1 MFANVSNDASHHAYT
16 QKDGYIILAVGCT
29 NTLPQ
34 IATTALCLFSLLS
47 TVSAVNTIEVQGQD
61 FVDSVTKDRFVIIG
75 VDYQPGEFPVRQ
87 ISTIFD
93 ISARLTS

>member
-1 MFANVSNDASHHAYT
+1 MFANVSNHASHHAYT
-16 QKDGYIILAVGCT
+16 QKDGYTLAVECAH
-29 NTLPQ
+29 TLPQ

-75 VDYQPGEFPVRQ
+75 VDYQPGEFPIRQ